1 VARGSLIEREPPI
14 YKRYFPK
21 LRAAIPRPIAIRLQ
35 SFIDSMNPTT
45 LLDYEHIWQQIIDQ
59 PVDRAITTFEGA
71 YVDWDN
77 TPRYGKRATIY
88 QGARPERFQYWLER
102 LVDKVRANNRPE
114 ERIVFINAWNE
125 WAEGAYL
132 EPDLHYGAAY
142 LNATARALCVPRDDD
157 EGPDGDENQKQH

>member
-1 VARGSLIEREPPI
+1 MVARGALLETNPPF
-14 YKRYFPK
+14 YKRHFPR

-35 SFIDSMNPTT
+35 SLIDSMSPTT
-45 LLDYEHIWQQIIDQ
+45 LLDYERVWQEIIDQ

-102 LVDKVRANNRPE
+102 LVDKVRAHNRPE

-132 EPDLHYGAAY
+132 EPDERYADRYLQAVRAVASNQRQDRGLHAV
-142 LNATARALCVPRDDD
+142 RS
-157 EGPDGDENQKQH
+157 